1 MSQIAVT
8 RPSPVRISASTSTCL
23 AVTRWRCHAAV
34 DVFLGVV
41 VGGGGGGGGR
51 CMGHYAFIGF
61 VLYFIILVFVCII

>member
-23 AVTRWRCHAAV
+23 VVARWRCSAAV

-41 VGGGGGGGGR
+41 VGGGGGGGR
-51 CMGHYAFIGF
+51 CMWHYAFIGF
-61 VLYFIILVFVCII
+61 VLLYPGLVRII